1 MVMSV
6 GQDVGSYRLVA
17 EISRGRYAMV
27 YQAVHRIL
35 SSRVVAL
42 KLLYTAQ
49 LHGEDDQEDFFREA
63 RILAELQHPH
73 ILPLVDADIYEGIPY
88 IMTEFA
94 THGSLRSRLNRQP
107 AVPLPVGEA
116 LSVLKQVGEAL
127 HFAHQH
133 NVVHCDVK
141 PENILFRANDEAVM
155 ADFDIARVLS
165 RANTAVRSPGG
176 TAAYMAPEQFHGKV
190 RKESDQYALGCI
202 AYELL
207 TGRRPFS
214 GEDQD
219 ALVHAHLYEQP
230 LAPTQVNGKLPGGMD
245 GVILRALA
253 KKYAERYEDIPGF
266 LEALSAA
273 AEVKGSHVAH
283 VRVPL
288 VLKDAAARRGKDVDI
303 YYEETELN
311 AAEGEVTAVGKG
323 RAATAAS
330 RRRTTKAAAG
340 EKAVASRKGRTAAK
354 SGGAGKAASK
364 KETEAEAGEAKKPVR
379 RTASSARG
387 RKVAG
392 ETVESGEVAAEKK
405 VAGRKRAETVA
416 RKSAGGE
423 KVEIGHDGAAAA
435 GEVGVRKVRVVKK
448 ADSTHV
454 KSEVV
459 KKRVGSG
466 GKRGVAGDERVVRR
480 TRKSSSALKA
490 GLDG

>member
-1 MVMSV
+1 
-6 GQDVGSYRLVA
+6 
-17 EISRGRYAMV
+17 
-27 YQAVHRIL
+27 
-35 SSRVVAL
+35 
-42 KLLYTAQ
+42 
-49 LHGEDDQEDFFREA
+49 
-63 RILAELQHPH
+63 LQHPH
-73 ILPLVDADIYEGIPY
+73 ILPLVDADIYEGVPY

-141 PENILFRANDEAVM
+141 PENILFRTNDEAVM

-214 GEDQD
+214 GEDQE

-230 LAPTQVNGKLPGGMD
+230 LAPSQVNGKLPGGMD

-283 VRVPL
+283 VRAPL
-288 VLKDAAARRGKDVDI
+288 VLKDVAARRRKDADI

-311 AAEGEVTAVGKG
+311 VPEGEVTASGA
-323 RAATAAS
+323 AATAA
-330 RRRTTKAAAG
+330 RKRRTTKAAG
-340 EKAVASRKGRTAAK
+340 EKAVATRKGRTAVK
-354 SGGAGKAASK
+354 SEGTGKAASK
-364 KETEAEAGEAKKPVR
+364 KEAEIGETKRPVR
-379 RTASSARG
+379 KAASSARG

-392 ETVESGEVAAEKK
+392 EAVESGEVAAEKK
-405 VAGRKRAETVA
+405 VASRKRAEMVA
-416 RKSAGGE
+416 RKRSGGE
-423 KVEIGHDGAAAA
+423 KAEVGHDEAVAA
-435 GEVGVRKVRVVKK
+435 GEVGVRKVRVAKK
-448 ADSTHV
+448 ADSTHA

-466 GKRGVAGDERVVRR
+466 GKKGVAGDERVVRR